1 MVLDSERKG
10 TGTLIRAVQGGT
22 HGAAAVMEA
31 SALIKETRAVVK
43 ALRERGA

>member
-10 TGTLIRAVQGGT
+10 TGTLIRAVQGGS
-22 HGAAAVMEA
+22 HGAAASVES

-43 ALRERGA
+43 LLRERGA